1 MPDEVVSGFSDEP
14 IKKTDEDRLGRG
26 PFVQRLARV
35 LSSWTG
41 ETSVVVGL
49 HAQWG
54 EGKTSLINLLVPLLE
69 ANGFRVL
76 RFSPWEWASRTDLN
90 DAFFDEIAVQLGHS
104 SRKETIE
111 IAKAWKR
118 YAFRLKG
125 AAKAVS
131 LVLPLLKVALIVCG
145 GLSVFGLVWPSRSI
159 LVSIFIVLFF
169 TGATA
174 WLANLF
180 PAIADVIAPIDKDL
194 EASLEQIREKLK
206 QELTRKE
213 GRVLVVVDDV
223 DRLDPQQTADV
234 LRLVKANGDLPR
246 ISYLLVGDRQIIAK
260 HVGQLLSVDGSAY
273 LEKIIQLSFDLPSID
288 QRTLNEMFFEGLNS
302 VLSVPGVSK
311 DFDEARWA
319 RVFWTCIVPSL
330 SSLRSVKRLLTTLQF
345 HFEMLNGAAAF
356 EVNPID
362 LVALETMR
370 IAEPKLYRAIKRS
383 KTLLLVRNDNG
394 PVDDVRAEKTL
405 AALAENAKEGNRQE
419 WRDSLKILFPLLDNS
434 GQGGHLNKGSARL
447 WDRERRVCSISYFER
462 YFSFGVPNGE
472 LSESDFQLLLGADAR
487 ETFSDMLNGF
497 VKMQLLSVVIER
509 LRSCAKEVS
518 LNRIEPLVTAL
529 FDLSDEVSSRH
540 DQMFGISALTTLEF
554 TVDELLK
561 RLNPNDVEA
570 VLDRSLADT
579 YGLKMPVEF
588 VRRLWALERDSRLEY
603 PIDPATLARWRTT
616 MVAKIATASALGNL
630 MGKDGTLLY
639 LHLWAEWGNLADAS
653 KAVRDALNTRQGT
666 IEFLKG
672 LVVVAHSSNLNKK
685 GGTERPY
692 IRHSDISKYVDP
704 ELVYKSL
711 DIKGDT
717 NAMLRQQIHP
727 EIGYFEKALLRFRSG
742 KSDDAFDMGEADD

>member
-1 MPDEVVSGFSDEP
+1 MPDDAVSTFSDEP
-14 IKKTDEDRLGRG
+14 IQNADEDRLGRG
-26 PFVQRLARV
+26 PFVRRLAKV
-35 LSSWTG
+35 LNSWTG
-41 ETSVVVGL
+41 DTSIVVGL
-49 HAQWG
+49 HAPWG
-54 EGKTSLINLLVPLLE
+54 EGKTSLINLLCPMLV

-76 RFSPWEWASRTDLN
+76 RFSPWEWASRADLN
-90 DAFFDEIAVQLGHS
+90 DAFFDEIAVQLGHT
-104 SRKETIE
+104 SREETIG
-111 IAKAWKR
+111 IAKAFRR
-118 YAFRLKG
+118 YAARLKG

-131 LVLPLLKVALIVCG
+131 LTLPLLKAALILCG
-145 GLSVFGLVWPSRSI
+145 GLSVFGLARPSRTVLI
-159 LVSIFIVLFF
+159 SIFIVLCF
-169 TGATA
+169 TGTTA
-174 WLANLF
+174 WLASLF
-180 PAIADVIAPIDKDL
+180 PAIADVIAPSDKDS
-194 EASLEQIREKLK
+194 ETSLEQIRDQLK
-206 QELTRKE
+206 EELTGWK

-234 LRLVKANGDLPR
+234 LRLIKANGDLPR
-246 ISYLLVGDRQIIAK
+246 ISYLLVGDRQVIAK
-260 HVGQLLSVDGSAY
+260 HVGTNLSVDGNAY

-288 QRTLNEMFFEGLNS
+288 QRTLNAVFFEGLNS
-302 VLSVPGVSK
+302 VLDAPGVSK
-311 DFDEARWA
+311 DFDAARWA
-319 RVFWTCIVPSL
+319 TIFWTCIVPSI
-330 SSLRSVKRLLTTLQF
+330 SSLRNVKRLLATLRF

-370 IAEPKLYRAIKRS
+370 LVEPSLYRTLKRN
-383 KTLLLVRNDNG
+383 KTVLLDGVGDNESG
-394 PVDDVRAEKTL
+394 SQLMEK
-405 AALAENAKEGNRQE
+405 ALNSMLENSSEGHRQE
-419 WRDSLKILFPLLDNS
+419 WRSALITLFPLLNARK
-434 GQGGHLNKGSARL
+434 GGAHISAEPVRS
-447 WDRERRVCSISYFER
+447 WDRERRVCSKSYFDR
-462 YFSFGVPNGE
+462 YFSFGVPDGE

-497 VKMQLLSVVIER
+497 EKMQLLSVVIER

-518 LNRIEPLVTAL
+518 VNRIEPLVTAL
-529 FDLSDEVSSRH
+529 FDLSDGVSSRH
-540 DQMFGISALTTLEF
+540 DQMFGISALTTLEL

-570 VLDRSLADT
+570 VLDRSLAET

-588 VRRLWALERDSRLEY
+588 VRRLWALEKDSRLEY

-653 KAVRDALNTRQGT
+653 KAVSDALNTRQGT

-672 LVVVAHSSNLNKK
+672 LVVVAHSSNLNKR

-717 NAMLRQQIHP
+717 NPMLRQQIHP

-742 KSDDAFDMGEADD
+742 KSDDAFDMGEDDE